1 MLYAVTSAVPSEYAP
16 RVYAVWKPVDYTV
29 TRISAGTE
37 LDPITW
43 NLDSPADAKVGAPIR
58 QGYTFQGW
66 AYSEGATKAD
76 VTADTLLKEIV
87 VQDGERG
94 NRTLYA
100 LWTLNTYTLTY
111 KNGADV
117 VNTVEWNVEMQ
128 EELTVGGGWETLTK
142 EGFTFQGWTDE
153 DGNEVNISV
162 NADDAKLSIELDEE
176 NTIEIDL
183 NAPEEDVDE
192 ALSADLEEIFNPE
205 DGDKEDKKDDA
216 KERCIRRRMEQRMAE
231 FQRRQAQ
238 KRRVE
243 AIRRVRARI
252 ERQDRRDEE
261 RKPRVGNLRR
271 REDRRD
277 EDRKPLAGRRVRR
290 PMSRR

>member
-1 MLYAVTSAVPSEYAP
+1 MIRKNTFNRNARRNVRRAENETSMRSRNRRFRRYEEDE
-16 RVYAVWKPVDYTV
+16 KE
-29 TRISAGTE
+29 GKE
-37 LDPITW
+37 E
-43 NLDSPADAKVGAPIR
+43 NLI
-58 QGYTFQGW
+58 
-66 AYSEGATKAD
+66 
-76 VTADTLLKEIV
+76 
-87 VQDGERG
+87 
-94 NRTLYA
+94 
-100 LWTLNTYTLTY
+100 
-111 KNGADV
+111 DV
-117 VNTVEWNVEMQ
+117 VEVSDIVDKAVDALGEYGISEIEY
-128 EELTVGGGWETLTK
+128 EEDNEPPENEAVCN
-142 EGFTFQGWTDE
+142 DE

-205 DGDKEDKKDDA
+205 DEDKKEDA
-216 KERCIRRRMEQRMAE
+216 KERRIRRRMEQRMAE

-252 ERQDRRDEE
+252 ERQDRREEE

-277 EDRKPLAGRRVRR
+277 EERKPLAVRRVRR
-290 PMSRR
+290 PMGRR

>member
-1 MLYAVTSAVPSEYAP
+1 MIRKNTFNRNARRNVRRAENETSMRS
-16 RVYAVWKPVDYTV
+16 R
-29 TRISAGTE
+29 
-37 LDPITW
+37 
-43 NLDSPADAKVGAPIR
+43 
-58 QGYTFQGW
+58 
-66 AYSEGATKAD
+66 
-76 VTADTLLKEIV
+76 
-87 VQDGERG
+87 
-94 NRTLYA
+94 NRRFRRY
-100 LWTLNTYTLTY
+100 
-111 KNGADV
+111 
-117 VNTVEWNVEMQ
+117 
-128 EELTVGGGWETLTK
+128 EEDEK
-142 EGFTFQGWTDE
+142 EGKEENLIDVAEVSDIVDKAVDALGEYGISEIEYEEDNEPPENEAVCNDE

-162 NADDAKLSIELDEE
+162 NSDDAKLSIELDEE

-183 NAPEEDVDE
+183 NAPEKDVDE

-205 DGDKEDKKDDA
+205 DEDKKDDA
-216 KERCIRRRMEQRMAE
+216 KERCTRRRMEQRMAE

-277 EDRKPLAGRRVRR
+277 EDRKPLSGRRARR

>member
-1 MLYAVTSAVPSEYAP
+1 MIRKNTFNRNARRNVRRAENETSMRS
-16 RVYAVWKPVDYTV
+16 R
-29 TRISAGTE
+29 
-37 LDPITW
+37 
-43 NLDSPADAKVGAPIR
+43 
-58 QGYTFQGW
+58 
-66 AYSEGATKAD
+66 
-76 VTADTLLKEIV
+76 
-87 VQDGERG
+87 
-94 NRTLYA
+94 NRRFRRY
-100 LWTLNTYTLTY
+100 
-111 KNGADV
+111 
-117 VNTVEWNVEMQ
+117 
-128 EELTVGGGWETLTK
+128 EEDEK
-142 EGFTFQGWTDE
+142 EGKEEYLIDVAEVSDIVDKAVDALGEYGISEIEYEEDNEPPENEAVCNDE

-183 NAPEEDVDE
+183 NAPEKDVDE

-205 DGDKEDKKDDA
+205 DEDKKDDA
-216 KERCIRRRMEQRMAE
+216 KERRIRRRMEQRMAE

-252 ERQDRRDEE
+252 ERQDRRNEE

-277 EDRKPLAGRRVRR
+277 EERKPLAGRRVRR
-290 PMSRR
+290 PMGRH

>member
-1 MLYAVTSAVPSEYAP
+1 MIRKNTFNRNARRNVRRAENETSMRS
-16 RVYAVWKPVDYTV
+16 R
-29 TRISAGTE
+29 
-37 LDPITW
+37 
-43 NLDSPADAKVGAPIR
+43 
-58 QGYTFQGW
+58 
-66 AYSEGATKAD
+66 
-76 VTADTLLKEIV
+76 
-87 VQDGERG
+87 
-94 NRTLYA
+94 NRRFRRY
-100 LWTLNTYTLTY
+100 
-111 KNGADV
+111 
-117 VNTVEWNVEMQ
+117 
-128 EELTVGGGWETLTK
+128 EEDEK
-142 EGFTFQGWTDE
+142 EGKEENLIDVAEVSDIVDKAVDALGEYGISEIEYEEDNEPPENEAVCNDE

-183 NAPEEDVDE
+183 NAPEKDVDE

-205 DGDKEDKKDDA
+205 DEDKKDGA
-216 KERCIRRRMEQRMAE
+216 KERRIRRRMEQRMAE

-252 ERQDRRDEE
+252 ERQDRRNEE

-277 EDRKPLAGRRVRR
+277 EERKPLAGRRVRR
-290 PMSRR
+290 PMGRH

>member
-1 MLYAVTSAVPSEYAP
+1 MIRKNTFTRNARRNVRRAENETSMRSRNRRFRRYEEDE
-16 RVYAVWKPVDYTV
+16 KE
-29 TRISAGTE
+29 GKE
-37 LDPITW
+37 E
-43 NLDSPADAKVGAPIR
+43 NLI
-58 QGYTFQGW
+58 
-66 AYSEGATKAD
+66 
-76 VTADTLLKEIV
+76 
-87 VQDGERG
+87 
-94 NRTLYA
+94 
-100 LWTLNTYTLTY
+100 
-111 KNGADV
+111 DV
-117 VNTVEWNVEMQ
+117 VEVSDIVDKAVDALGEYGISEIEY
-128 EELTVGGGWETLTK
+128 EEDNEPPENEAVCN
-142 EGFTFQGWTDE
+142 DE

-183 NAPEEDVDE
+183 NAPEKDVDE

-205 DGDKEDKKDDA
+205 DEDKKDDA
-216 KERCIRRRMEQRMAE
+216 KERCTRRRMEQRMAE

-277 EDRKPLAGRRVRR
+277 EERKPLAGRRVRR
-290 PMSRR
+290 PMSRH

>member
-1 MLYAVTSAVPSEYAP
+1 MIRKNTFNRNARRNVRRAENETSMRSRNRRFRCYEEDE
-16 RVYAVWKPVDYTV
+16 KE
-29 TRISAGTE
+29 GKE
-37 LDPITW
+37 E
-43 NLDSPADAKVGAPIR
+43 NLI
-58 QGYTFQGW
+58 
-66 AYSEGATKAD
+66 
-76 VTADTLLKEIV
+76 
-87 VQDGERG
+87 
-94 NRTLYA
+94 
-100 LWTLNTYTLTY
+100 
-111 KNGADV
+111 DV
-117 VNTVEWNVEMQ
+117 VEVSDIVDKAVDALGEYGISEIEY
-128 EELTVGGGWETLTK
+128 EEDNEPPENEAVCN
-142 EGFTFQGWTDE
+142 DE

>member
-1 MLYAVTSAVPSEYAP
+1 MIRKNTFNRNARRNVRRAENETSMRSRNRRFRRYEEDE
-16 RVYAVWKPVDYTV
+16 KE
-29 TRISAGTE
+29 GKE
-37 LDPITW
+37 E
-43 NLDSPADAKVGAPIR
+43 NLI
-58 QGYTFQGW
+58 
-66 AYSEGATKAD
+66 
-76 VTADTLLKEIV
+76 
-87 VQDGERG
+87 
-94 NRTLYA
+94 
-100 LWTLNTYTLTY
+100 
-111 KNGADV
+111 DV
-117 VNTVEWNVEMQ
+117 VEVSDIVDKAVDALGEYGISEIEY
-128 EELTVGGGWETLTK
+128 EEDNEPPENEAVCN
-142 EGFTFQGWTDE
+142 DE

-205 DGDKEDKKDDA
+205 DEDKKDDA
-216 KERCIRRRMEQRMAE
+216 KERRIRRRMEQRMAE

-252 ERQDRRDEE
+252 ERQDRREEE

-271 REDRRD
+271 D
-277 EDRKPLAGRRVRR
+277 EDHKPSAVRRARR
-290 PMSRR
+290 PMGRR

>member
-1 MLYAVTSAVPSEYAP
+1 MIRKNTFNHNARRNVRRAENETSMRS
-16 RVYAVWKPVDYTV
+16 R
-29 TRISAGTE
+29 
-37 LDPITW
+37 
-43 NLDSPADAKVGAPIR
+43 
-58 QGYTFQGW
+58 
-66 AYSEGATKAD
+66 
-76 VTADTLLKEIV
+76 
-87 VQDGERG
+87 
-94 NRTLYA
+94 NRRFRRY
-100 LWTLNTYTLTY
+100 
-111 KNGADV
+111 
-117 VNTVEWNVEMQ
+117 
-128 EELTVGGGWETLTK
+128 EEDEK
-142 EGFTFQGWTDE
+142 EGKEENLIDVAEVSDIVDKAVDALGEYGISEIEYEEDNEPPENEAVCNDE

-183 NAPEEDVDE
+183 NAPEEDVDT

-205 DGDKEDKKDDA
+205 DEDKKDDA
-216 KERCIRRRMEQRMAE
+216 KERRIRRRMEQRMAE

-243 AIRRVRARI
+243 AIRRARARI

-277 EDRKPLAGRRVRR
+277 EERKPLAGRRVRR

>member
-1 MLYAVTSAVPSEYAP
+1 MIRKNTFTRNARRNVRRAENETSMRSRNRRFRRYEEDE
-16 RVYAVWKPVDYTV
+16 KE
-29 TRISAGTE
+29 GKE
-37 LDPITW
+37 E
-43 NLDSPADAKVGAPIR
+43 NLI
-58 QGYTFQGW
+58 
-66 AYSEGATKAD
+66 
-76 VTADTLLKEIV
+76 
-87 VQDGERG
+87 
-94 NRTLYA
+94 
-100 LWTLNTYTLTY
+100 
-111 KNGADV
+111 DV
-117 VNTVEWNVEMQ
+117 VEVSDIVDKAVDALGEYGISEIEY
-128 EELTVGGGWETLTK
+128 EEDNEPPENEAVCN
-142 EGFTFQGWTDE
+142 DE

-183 NAPEEDVDE
+183 NAPEKDVDE

-205 DGDKEDKKDDA
+205 DEDKKADA
-216 KERCIRRRMEQRMAE
+216 KERRIRRRMEQRMAE

-277 EDRKPLAGRRVRR
+277 EERKPSAVRRARR
-290 PMSRR
+290 PMGRR

>member
-1 MLYAVTSAVPSEYAP
+1 MIRRNTFNHNARRNVRRAENETSMRS
-16 RVYAVWKPVDYTV
+16 R
-29 TRISAGTE
+29 
-37 LDPITW
+37 
-43 NLDSPADAKVGAPIR
+43 
-58 QGYTFQGW
+58 
-66 AYSEGATKAD
+66 
-76 VTADTLLKEIV
+76 
-87 VQDGERG
+87 
-94 NRTLYA
+94 NRRFRRY
-100 LWTLNTYTLTY
+100 
-111 KNGADV
+111 
-117 VNTVEWNVEMQ
+117 
-128 EELTVGGGWETLTK
+128 EEDEK
-142 EGFTFQGWTDE
+142 EGKEENLIDVAEVSDIVDKAVDALGEYGISEIEYEEDNEPPENEAVCNDE

-183 NAPEEDVDE
+183 NAPEEDVDT

-205 DGDKEDKKDDA
+205 DEDKKDDA
-216 KERCIRRRMEQRMAE
+216 KERRIRRRMEQRMAE

-243 AIRRVRARI
+243 AIRRARARI

-277 EDRKPLAGRRVRR
+277 EERKPLTGRRVRR
-290 PMSRR
+290 PMGRH

>member
-1 MLYAVTSAVPSEYAP
+1 MIRKNTFNRNARRNVRRAENETSMRSRNRRFRRYEEDE
-16 RVYAVWKPVDYTV
+16 KD
-29 TRISAGTE
+29 GKE
-37 LDPITW
+37 E
-43 NLDSPADAKVGAPIR
+43 NLI
-58 QGYTFQGW
+58 
-66 AYSEGATKAD
+66 
-76 VTADTLLKEIV
+76 
-87 VQDGERG
+87 
-94 NRTLYA
+94 
-100 LWTLNTYTLTY
+100 
-111 KNGADV
+111 DV
-117 VNTVEWNVEMQ
+117 VEVSDIVDKAVDALGEYGISEIEY
-128 EELTVGGGWETLTK
+128 EEDNEPPENEAVCN
-142 EGFTFQGWTDE
+142 DE

-205 DGDKEDKKDDA
+205 DEDKKDDA
-216 KERCIRRRMEQRMAE
+216 KERRIRRRMEQRMAE

-243 AIRRVRARI
+243 AIRRVRTRI

-261 RKPRVGNLRR
+261 RKPRVGSLRR

-277 EDRKPLAGRRVRR
+277 EDRKPSAVRRARR
-290 PMSRR
+290 PMGRR

>member
-1 MLYAVTSAVPSEYAP
+1 MIRKNTFNRNARRNVRRAENETSMRSRNRRFRRYEEDEKGGKEENLIDVAEVSDIVDKAVDALGEYGISEIEYEEDNEPPENEAVC
-16 RVYAVWKPVDYTV
+16 
-29 TRISAGTE
+29 
-37 LDPITW
+37 
-43 NLDSPADAKVGAPIR
+43 N
-58 QGYTFQGW
+58 
-66 AYSEGATKAD
+66 
-76 VTADTLLKEIV
+76 
-87 VQDGERG
+87 
-94 NRTLYA
+94 
-100 LWTLNTYTLTY
+100 
-111 KNGADV
+111 
-117 VNTVEWNVEMQ
+117 
-128 EELTVGGGWETLTK
+128 
-142 EGFTFQGWTDE
+142 DE

-183 NAPEEDVDE
+183 NAPEKDVDE

-205 DGDKEDKKDDA
+205 DEDKKDDA
-216 KERCIRRRMEQRMAE
+216 KERRIRRRMEQRMAE

-252 ERQDRRDEE
+252 ERQDRREEE

-277 EDRKPLAGRRVRR
+277 EERKPLAGRRVRR
-290 PMSRR
+290 PMGRH